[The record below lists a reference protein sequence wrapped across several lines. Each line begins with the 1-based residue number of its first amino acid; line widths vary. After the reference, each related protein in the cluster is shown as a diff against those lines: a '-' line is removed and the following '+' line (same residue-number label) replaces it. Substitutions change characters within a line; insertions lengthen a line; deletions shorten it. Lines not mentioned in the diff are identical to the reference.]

1 MLVRMLDMAKR
12 EAVGV
17 DSTWVV
23 GMIEQIA
30 QFGKGKT
37 GITRLAFSEADKL
50 ARNFVIEMMSTIGL
64 NVRVDAAG
72 NIIGRLEG
80 SKCQTPVVMTG
91 SHLDTVPEG
100 GKFDGVL
107 GVVSALAAVQRLKQ
121 RGALSHPLEVV
132 VFAAEESSRFGVATF
147 GSKAM
152 TGLLTAHTWSRAKD
166 REGVSLRESVA
177 GFGLEMETVKAAVRP
192 QKDMKAFVELHIE
205 QGRMLEHNKISI
217 GIADSI
223 AAPTRCKIT
232 VEGVAAHSGTTPMDE
247 RQDALV
253 SAAMIILS
261 IQEIALAQS
270 HYGTVATVGNLRVQP
285 GVINVIPGLAELW
298 VDIRGIE
305 HESIVDALQEIKDAI
320 SAIADAQDTPVAIE
334 VISSEKPVSMNEEV
348 SNIIESVCKKKNVSY
363 QRLYSG
369 AGHDAMSMAHS
380 IPSGLILIP
389 CKDGISHNPDEAVA
403 EADIASG
410 IEVLTETLYQLAK

>member
-1 MLVRMLDMAKR
+1 M
-12 EAVGV
+12 
-17 DSTWVV
+17 DSAWVV

-30 QFGKGKT
+30 QFGKEKM
-37 GITRLAFSEADKL
+37 GITRLAFSEADKQ
-50 ARNFVIEMMSTIGL
+50 ARDFVMEIMNTIGL

-72 NIIGRLEG
+72 NIIGHLEG
-80 SKCQTPVVMTG
+80 RKCQTPVVMTG
-91 SHLDTVPEG
+91 SHIDTVPEG

-121 RGALSHPLEVV
+121 RGGLSHSLEVV

-152 TGLLTAHTWSRAKD
+152 TGLLTTHTWSRAKTK
-166 REGVSLRESVA
+166 EGVSLRDA
-177 GFGLEMETVKAAVRP
+177 IADFGLKMENVKAAVRP
-192 QKDMKAFVELHIE
+192 SSDMKAFVELHIE
-205 QGRMLEHNKISI
+205 QGRILEHNKMSI
-217 GIADSI
+217 GIVDSI

-232 VEGVAAHSGTTPMDE
+232 VEGLAAHSGTTPMDE

-253 SAAMIILS
+253 SASMIVLS

-270 HYGTVATVGNLRVQP
+270 HYGTVATVGDLRVRP
-285 GVINVIPGLAELW
+285 GVINVIPGLVELW

-305 HESIVDALQEIKDAI
+305 HESIVEVLQEIKDAI
-320 SAIADAQDTPVAIE
+320 SAIAEAQDTPVAME
-334 VISSEKPVSMNEEV
+334 VISSEKPVSMNEEI
-348 SNIIESVCKKKNVSY
+348 SNIVESICQKKEISH

-369 AGHDAMSMAHS
+369 AGHDAMNMAHI

-389 CKDGISHNPDEAVA
+389 CRGGISHNPDEAVA

-410 IEVLTETLYQLAK
+410 LEVLTETLYQLAK